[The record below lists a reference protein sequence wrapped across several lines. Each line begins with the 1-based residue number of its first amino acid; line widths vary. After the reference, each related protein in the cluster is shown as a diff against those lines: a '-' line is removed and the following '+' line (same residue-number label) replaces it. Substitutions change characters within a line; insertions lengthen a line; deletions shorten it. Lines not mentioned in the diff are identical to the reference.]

1 MRHGNRFCFVIV
13 LSVLAFASASAFAGT
28 RNDIDALQLGQ
39 QDIDRRLMLLESQ
52 LQSQGLMEM
61 LQMLQHMQTDLQQLR
76 GDIEHQMNELE
87 GLRKRQRELY
97 LDIDRRLNDLQLQ
110 SGRPG
115 ASATMTTDP
124 QQPGIVA
131 GTLGISGAEQ
141 ANADQERNEYK
152 EAFET
157 LREGRYPQAIEAFK
171 ALLAKYPDGAYS
183 DNAQYWLGEANY
195 VSRNFDQAIIEF
207 NKVLKQFPR
216 SAKVPD
222 AKLKLGYTYY
232 ELQQWEKARAML
244 SEVVSKHPG
253 TSVVPLAEN
262 RLQRMNKEG
271 R

>member
-1 MRHGNRFCFVIV
+1 MRLVSRLHLVVSALV
-13 LSVLAFASASAFAGT
+13 LTSASAFAGT
-28 RNDIDALQLGQ
+28 RDDIDALQLGQ
-39 QDIDRRLMLLESQ
+39 QDIDQRLMLIESQ
-52 LQSQGLMEM
+52 LQSQGLIEM
-61 LQMLQHMQTDLQQLR
+61 LQMLQQMQTDLQQLR
-76 GDIEHQMNELE
+76 GDIEHQTNELE

-115 ASATMTTDP
+115 ASVPNTDT

-131 GTLGISGAEQ
+131 GTLGVSGGDQ
-141 ANADQERNEYK
+141 ANVDQERNEYK

-171 ALLAKYPDGAYS
+171 ALLAKYPAGAYS

-207 NKVLKQFPR
+207 NKVLNQFPR

-232 ELQQWEKARAML
+232 ELQQWDKARAML

-262 RLQRMNKEG
+262 RLQRMGKEG